1 MPDVLESIA
10 LNHSRSLI
18 DKSQRGDQ
26 QAFGKLVGLWFK
38 RIYNFSLKYFGDHD
52 LAMEATQQTFIAV
65 YRKLGSLR
73 KADSFRFWLYKVALN
88 ICREEERRMKK
99 RSWLSLFGYGGNP
112 EPTEY
117 VFEPE
122 REYQKLEN
130 EEMMAR
136 LLRSLPEE
144 QRTVVIMKEYEGLK
158 FREIAEAL
166 GIPENTAKTRL
177 YNGLNNLRKKIEEGG
192 LTLREGG

>member
-18 DKSQRGDQ
+18 EKSQRGDQ

-65 YRKLGSLR
+65 YRKLGAL
-73 KADSFRFWLYKVALN
+73 KNPDSFRFWLYKVALN
-88 ICREEERRMKK
+88 SCREEERRTRN
-99 RSWLSLFGYGGNP
+99 RSWLSLLGFSDARNA
-112 EPTEY
+112 TEK

-122 REYQKLEN
+122 REYQRVET
-130 EEMMAR
+130 EEIMAR
-136 LLRSLPEE
+136 LLQSLPDE

-177 YNGLNNLRKKIEEGG
+177 YNGLNNLRKKIEERG
-192 LTLREGG
+192 LNLR